1 MPVTYSG
8 GILKMENATVVN
20 FDNRFISALQLTTAG
35 DSVTAPTHT
44 YGPAIRPYYL
54 LHFITAGEGSFIT
67 ATAQYHLKA
76 GDGFFISPHVQ
87 TKYVASS
94 VNPWQYFWI
103 GFTGSAAPTIV
114 QRLALTDQYPIFK
127 TTPVSLKKIMTLIA
141 NTVITPATVG
151 DEFHLLGNLFH
162 VLSLIDTG
170 IPTVR
175 LRENNPYINQALTYI
190 QQHFMEPLTVT
201 TIANHI
207 GLNRSYLT
215 TLFKQTTGTTPASYI
230 TTVRITY
237 ATHLLESSNAPIKT
251 IAHQCGY
258 STTEALTKAFKRVIG
273 GTPASYRQGKR
284 NHPYC

>member
-1 MPVTYSG
+1 
-8 GILKMENATVVN
+8 MENATVVN

-215 TLFKQTTGTTPASYI
+215 TLFKQTTGTTPLHTSRRSASL
-230 TTVRITY
+230 TPHTSRKLKRPHKDNCSPVWLLNHRS
-237 ATHLLESSNAPIKT
+237 THQSIQTRHWRDSRQLSS
-251 IAHQCGY
+251 
-258 STTEALTKAFKRVIG
+258 
-273 GTPASYRQGKR
+273 GKR
-284 NHPYC
+284 NYPYC